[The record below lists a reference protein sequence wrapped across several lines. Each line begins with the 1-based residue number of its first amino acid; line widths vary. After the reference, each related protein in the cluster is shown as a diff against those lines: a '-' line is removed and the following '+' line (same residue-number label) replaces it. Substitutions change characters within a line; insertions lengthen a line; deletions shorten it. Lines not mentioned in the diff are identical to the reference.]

1 MLFHIFCRNS
11 GRIIK
16 SQWVAKPTTTFSW
29 ELPMPSNA
37 EQLICSLIIAMLL
50 PWWADSPSLRPALVL
65 VLLVFY
71 LKWSCTRSKAPSHHL
86 SCLHLFL
93 AFARLVSVCQCFSVH
108 WRCPDGIWCSK
119 CKFKNAKNRNIYLG
133 VFFCLQSCY
142 YKPDYIWPLFA
153 HHQQL
158 GITRN
163 ETSLEYPLLFHHS
176 DRLVS
181 ATSLM
186 RQGGTLISCGPKM

>member
-11 GRIIK
+11 GGIIK

-50 PWWADSPSLRPALVL
+50 PWWADSPSLWPALAL

-133 VFFCLQSCY
+133 GFFAC
-142 YKPDYIWPLFA
+142 
-153 HHQQL
+153 
-158 GITRN
+158 
-163 ETSLEYPLLFHHS
+163 SLA
-176 DRLVS
+176 
-181 ATSLM
+181 ATSQTIFGLYLHIINNWVLLGM
-186 RQGGTLISCGPKM
+186 KPAWNIHCYSIIQPG